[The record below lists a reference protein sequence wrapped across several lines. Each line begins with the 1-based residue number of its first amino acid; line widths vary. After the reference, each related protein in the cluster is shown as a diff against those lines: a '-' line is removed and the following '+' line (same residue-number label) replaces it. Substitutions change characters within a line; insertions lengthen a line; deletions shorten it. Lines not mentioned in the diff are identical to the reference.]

1 LKPILGR
8 RMLLECRGISV
19 IYSKKI
25 CALAN
30 VSLNVQTKEI
40 VAFIGANGAG
50 KSTFLRTISGILKVA
65 KGEILFEGKPIQ
77 HSPAYKIAA
86 LGIAHV
92 PEGRRV
98 FSRLTV
104 LENLEMGSYMNG
116 KEIARKLEKVYALF
130 PLLKER
136 TSQMAG
142 TLSGGEQQM
151 LAIARALMS
160 EPKLLMLD
168 EPSMGLAP
176 ILVEKIFSAIQEI
189 NAQGTTIL
197 MVEQNAHQALQF
209 AHRAYVLETGSVV
222 LEGTGSDLLHNAQVR
237 EAYLGAA

>member
-1 LKPILGR
+1 
-8 RMLLECRGISV
+8 MLLECKGISV

-25 CALAN
+25 CALSN
-30 VSLNVQTKEI
+30 VSLIVRPKEI

-50 KSTFLRTISGILKVA
+50 KSTFLKTISGILKVA
-65 KGEILFEGKPIQ
+65 KGEILFEGQTIQ
-77 HSPAYKIAA
+77 HSPSYKIAA

-104 LENLEMGSYMNG
+104 LENLEMGGYMNG
-116 KEIARKLEKVYALF
+116 KEISSRLEKVYALF

-151 LAIARALMS
+151 LAIGRALMS
-160 EPKLLMLD
+160 DPKLLMLD

-176 ILVEKIFSAIQEI
+176 ILVEKIFRAIQEI
-189 NAQGTTIL
+189 NAQGTAIL

-222 LEGTGSDLLHNAQVR
+222 LEGAGSRLLHNKQVR
-237 EAYLGAA
+237 EAYLGVS